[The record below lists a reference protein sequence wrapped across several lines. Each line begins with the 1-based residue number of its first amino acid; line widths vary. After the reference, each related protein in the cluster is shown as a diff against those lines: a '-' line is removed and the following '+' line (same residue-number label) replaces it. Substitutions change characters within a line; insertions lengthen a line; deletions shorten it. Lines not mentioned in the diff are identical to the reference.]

1 MIART
6 PRRKDYTNSL
16 YVVRLGPR
24 LPAGFSLSKKRRTTG
39 NRRGKREENRRMR
52 GNKAARRAGAAARIQ
67 TQADRIRPMK
77 WGGGR

>member
-16 YVVRLGPR
+16 YAVRLGPR
-24 LPAGFSLSKKRRTTG
+24 HPAGFSLSKKRRTTG
-39 NRRGKREENRRMR
+39 IRREKREENRRRMR

-77 WGGGR
+77 WGDR